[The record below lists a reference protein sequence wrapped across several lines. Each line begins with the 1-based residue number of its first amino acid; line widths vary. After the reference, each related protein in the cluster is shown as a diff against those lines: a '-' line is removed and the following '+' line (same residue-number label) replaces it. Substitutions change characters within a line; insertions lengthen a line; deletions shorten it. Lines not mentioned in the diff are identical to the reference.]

1 MAELQII
8 FAVKQTVSR
17 HSIIEGS
24 TMIGLDDCI
33 ALCGLEPEEV
43 AAICE
48 HQQICEVQAAA
59 LASYLLHQA
68 HGAERIGTMIIEDID
83 EARNRGEMKRA
94 DELVAVLDRFLQRYP
109 EAAVAVE

>member
-8 FAVKQTVSR
+8 FAVKRTVAR
-17 HSIIEGS
+17 HSISGGS

-33 ALCGLEPEEV
+33 AMCGLEPEEV

-48 HQQICEVQAAA
+48 HEQICEVQAAA

-83 EARNRGEMKRA
+83 EARDRGEDERA
-94 DELVAVLDRFLQRYP
+94 DELVAVLDNFLHRYP
-109 EAAVAVE
+109 EAAMGME